1 MAMNFKVFE
10 DKQHVADYAGDIIR
24 KQFNNN
30 PTTIAGFHLNKDSA
44 PVLDEL
50 KIS

>member
-10 DKQHVADYAGDIIR
+10 DKQHAADYAGDIIR
-24 KQFNNN
+24 NNLTIT
-30 PTTIAGFHLNKDSA
+30 TTIAGFHLNKDSA

>member
-10 DKQHVADYAGDIIR
+10 DKQHAADYAGDIR

-30 PTTIAGFHLNKDSA
+30 QLPLLVSI
-44 PVLDEL
+44 
-50 KIS
+50 

>member
-10 DKQHVADYAGDIIR
+10 NKDQVAEYSADIIR

-30 PTTIAGFHLNKDSA
+30 PTNCW
-44 PVLDEL
+44 
-50 KIS
+50 ISFKQRGITST

>member
-1 MAMNFKVFE
+1 MQQTMLE
-10 DKQHVADYAGDIIR
+10 ILLE
-24 KQFNNN
+24 NNLTIT
-30 PTTIAGFHLNKDSA
+30 TTIAGFHLNKDSA